1 MACIS
6 PCDAAMALRNLSSSH
21 RRGLVLASQFAPYQI
36 SPRFRLA
43 RPVVVFSRRRNSNP
57 GIAGTKKKKN
67 FSHDTKEED
76 IDEDAIEA
84 LFTQLEED
92 LKNDGIS
99 ADDNGEEISEE
110 DLAKLEREL
119 EEALGED
126 DELSSLFTSS
136 VDDLEADNYDGH
148 DVADHDHDDEEE
160 EEELRAV
167 KLKNWQLR
175 RMASALKVGRR
186 KTSIKSLAAEL
197 CLDRTVVLE
206 LLRDPPPNLLLM
218 TAALPDKKESTVSV
232 QETKEFGNVIPLEAT
247 TNSTEPETSKKVPVH
262 VMQGQWSAQKRLKKV
277 QVETLERVYRRTKR
291 PTNAMISSIVQV
303 TNLPRKRVV
312 KWFEDKRSEDGVPD
326 QRRPF
331 QRPGSGAVLSR

>member
-1 MACIS
+1 MFY
-6 PCDAAMALRNLSSSH
+6 LE
-21 RRGLVLASQFAPYQI
+21 Q
-36 SPRFRLA
+36 
-43 RPVVVFSRRRNSNP
+43 
-57 GIAGTKKKKN
+57 N

-126 DELSSLFTSS
+126 DELSSLFTSR

-186 KTSIKSLAAEL
+186 KTSVSLFIDL
-197 CLDRTVVLE
+197 FHVLMYE
-206 LLRDPPPNLLLM
+206 N
-218 TAALPDKKESTVSV
+218 
-232 QETKEFGNVIPLEAT
+232 
-247 TNSTEPETSKKVPVH
+247 
-262 VMQGQWSAQKRLKKV
+262 
-277 QVETLERVYRRTKR
+277 
-291 PTNAMISSIVQV
+291 
-303 TNLPRKRVV
+303 
-312 KWFEDKRSEDGVPD
+312 
-326 QRRPF
+326 
-331 QRPGSGAVLSR
+331 